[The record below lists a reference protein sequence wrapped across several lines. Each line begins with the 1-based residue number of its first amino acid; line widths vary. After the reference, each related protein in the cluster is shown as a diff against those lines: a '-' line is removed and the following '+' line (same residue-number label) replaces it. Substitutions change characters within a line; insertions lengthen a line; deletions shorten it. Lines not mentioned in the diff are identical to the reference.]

1 MNVAPFATSVI
12 VSVDR
17 AYSGVMYIPSSLRC
31 HDTSA
36 GSLCAAKVDH
46 RFGDSADQSA
56 QWVYY
61 TCSADS
67 TLETGYVDRLVTA

>member
-1 MNVAPFATSVI
+1 MSVK
-12 VSVDR
+12 VTYDR

-36 GSLCAAKVDH
+36 GTLCAQKVDH
-46 RFGDSADQSA
+46 RFGDSANRSE

-67 TLETGYVDRLVTA
+67 AHETGYVDRLVTA

>member
-1 MNVAPFATSVI
+1 M
-12 VSVDR
+12 
-17 AYSGVMYIPSSLRC
+17 MYIPSSLRC

-36 GSLCAAKVDH
+36 GKLCAQKVDH

-67 TLETGYVDRLVTA
+67 AHETGYVDRLVTA

>member
-1 MNVAPFATSVI
+1 MDTSPFATSVI
-12 VSVDR
+12 VFVDR
-17 AYSGVMYIPSSLRC
+17 AYSGVMYIPGSLRC

-46 RFGDSADQSA
+46 RFGDSADLSA
-56 QWVYY
+56 QWVFY

-67 TLETGYVDRLVTA
+67 AHETGYVDRLVTA